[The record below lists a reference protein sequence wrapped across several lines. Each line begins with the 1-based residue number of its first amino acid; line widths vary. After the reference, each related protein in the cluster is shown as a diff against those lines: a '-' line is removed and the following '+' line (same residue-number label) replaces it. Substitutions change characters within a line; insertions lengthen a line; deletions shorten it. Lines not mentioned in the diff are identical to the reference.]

1 LCRRHNGGTAR
12 NVFRS
17 VAVYTHR
24 HEEWPMS
31 GRRVIGIVLAV
42 VGLVLLYF
50 GITASDSLVDQASKT
65 FTGRFTQQTMI
76 YIILGVVALV
86 GGGLTALSARR

>member
-1 LCRRHNGGTAR
+1 
-12 NVFRS
+12 
-17 VAVYTHR
+17 
-24 HEEWPMS
+24 MS
-31 GRRVIGIVLAV
+31 GRSVIGIVLAA
-42 VGLVLLYF
+42 VGVVLLYF

>member
-1 LCRRHNGGTAR
+1 
-12 NVFRS
+12 
-17 VAVYTHR
+17 
-24 HEEWPMS
+24 MS
-31 GRRVIGIVLAV
+31 GRSVIGIVLAA
-42 VGLVLLYF
+42 VGVVLLYF

-86 GGGLTALSARR
+86 GGGLTALSARRN

>member
-1 LCRRHNGGTAR
+1 
-12 NVFRS
+12 
-17 VAVYTHR
+17 
-24 HEEWPMS
+24 MS
-31 GRRVIGIVLAV
+31 GRRVIGIVLAA
-42 VGLVLLYF
+42 VGVVLLYF

-65 FTGRFTQQTMI
+65 FTGRFTEQTMI